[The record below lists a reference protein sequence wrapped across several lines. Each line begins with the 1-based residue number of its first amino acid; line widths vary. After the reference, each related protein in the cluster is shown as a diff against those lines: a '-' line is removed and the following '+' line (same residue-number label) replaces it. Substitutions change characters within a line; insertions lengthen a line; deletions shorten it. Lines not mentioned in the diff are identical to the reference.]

1 MLVSRRYTGSLSMT
15 KLVPI
20 GVGKL
25 GTAIGG
31 SLRCAAV
38 EGAFGESSNT
48 SVADAVMLRFLKLED
63 EKFFLK
69 PTALAVKRP
78 GELGIDEALFSISGG
93 VFFDG
98 TDVAGAVPAAASFEP
113 GPLG

>member
-15 KLVPI
+15 KLVAI

-25 GTAIGG
+25 GTAVGG
-31 SLRCAAV
+31 TLRCAAAG
-38 EGAFGESSNT
+38 GAFGEISNM
-48 SVADAVMLRFLKLED
+48 SVANAVMLLFLRLED

-78 GELGIDEALFSISGG
+78 GELGIGDALFSVSGG
-93 VFFDG
+93 GSFDG
-98 TDVAGAVPAAASFEP
+98 TDVAGAVPAAASFVP
-113 GPLG
+113 SPLG